1 MPIQPISIK
10 FKAVVVQLYTYVNK
24 EGVVQN
30 TFQFKKTTKFSNVA
44 AWVLMMESSSGQ
56 YTKFPIMLM
65 TQYA

>member
-30 TFQFKKTTKFSNVA
+30 TFQFKKIAKFSNVA

-56 YTKFPIMLM
+56 CAKFPLMLM
-65 TQYA
+65 TQQA